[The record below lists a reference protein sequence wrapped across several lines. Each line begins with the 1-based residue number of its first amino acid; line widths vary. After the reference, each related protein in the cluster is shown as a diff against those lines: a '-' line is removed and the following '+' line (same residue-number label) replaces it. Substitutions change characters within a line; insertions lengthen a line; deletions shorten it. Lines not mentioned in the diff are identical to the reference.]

1 LQELAILTD
10 SNQVS
15 GRTLRVGE
23 ILRTGSCSAGKN
35 LYKTFYGTSVR
46 ISCCT
51 VFLSLVVACMDCFQ
65 VFINAISYGLVL
77 LSVDLRHQRI

>member
-1 LQELAILTD
+1 LAILTD

-35 LYKTFYGTSVR
+35 LYKTVYGISVR
-46 ISCCT
+46 ATLLPI
-51 VFLSLVVACMDCFQ
+51 VVLCYVKIGRLEPEF
-65 VFINAISYGLVL
+65 
-77 LSVDLRHQRI
+77 